1 MSSNAGSLRILLADD
16 HDVMRQG
23 TRMLIERQ
31 PGWEVCGLA
40 STGREAV
47 AQADELKPNVVIMD
61 MTMPEMNGLD
71 AAIEIKRRVPE
82 SEILMFTAHE
92 DEGLVQDAF
101 EAGIKSVVFKSEA
114 YDFLVKAIKALSE
127 HQPFFAPKASEIL
140 FSKITDPTGARS
152 ERGPRLTGRER
163 EIVQL
168 VAEGKSNKAIAET
181 LGISDRT
188 VEAHRASVL
197 RKLNLDSVAALV
209 RYAIRHKLIAA

>member
-31 PGWEVCGLA
+31 PGWKVCGLA

-47 AQADELKPNVVIMD
+47 EQADALNPNVVIMD

-92 DEGLVQDAF
+92 DEDLVQDAF

-140 FSKITDPTGARS
+140 FSKINDPTGAGS

-168 VAEGKSNKAIAET
+168 VAEGKSNKAIAEA

-188 VEAHRASVL
+188 VETHLANAYIKLGVQSKLELARRADEL
-197 RKLNLDSVAALV
+197 G
-209 RYAIRHKLIAA
+209 I